1 VQALAAAGADIVAVD
16 VTRRPRPVPVATL
29 RWALQDCGV
38 VAMADASDLD
48 DALIAAGL
56 AEERDIGEGE
66 IAVLPVAG
74 VTLDRIGP
82 IPAQVDEEGV
92 ILRPGDNRYHA
103 NLRVSFELTKA
114 QEDELPTF
122 TPTPG
127 VPYRVFI

>member
-1 VQALAAAGADIVAVD
+1 MDYL
-16 VTRRPRPVPVATL
+16 L
-29 RWALQDCGV
+29 RSTTE
-38 VAMADASDLD
+38 SDLE

-56 AEERDIGEGE
+56 AEEVTDEDGEVM
-66 IAVLPVAG
+66 VLPVTG
-74 VTLDRIGP
+74 VTLDRIGA

-114 QEDELPTF
+114 QEDELPLVD
-122 TPTPG
+122 PLPA

>member
-1 VQALAAAGADIVAVD
+1 MDYL
-16 VTRRPRPVPVATL
+16 L
-29 RWALQDCGV
+29 RSTTE
-38 VAMADASDLD
+38 SDLD

-66 IAVLPVAG
+66 IAVVPVMG
-74 VTLDRIGP
+74 VTIDRIGP

-103 NLRVSFELTKA
+103 NIRVSFELTKA

-122 TPTPG
+122 EPLPG

>member
-1 VQALAAAGADIVAVD
+1 MDYL
-16 VTRRPRPVPVATL
+16 L
-29 RWALQDCGV
+29 RSTTE
-38 VAMADASDLD
+38 SDLD

-66 IAVLPVAG
+66 IAVLPVTG
-74 VTLDRIGP
+74 VTLDRIGA
-82 IPAQVDEEGV
+82 IPAVVDEEGV

-122 TPTPG
+122 TPLPG

>member
-1 VQALAAAGADIVAVD
+1 MDYL
-16 VTRRPRPVPVATL
+16 L
-29 RWALQDCGV
+29 RSTTE
-38 VAMADASDLD
+38 SDLE

-66 IAVLPVAG
+66 IAVLPVTG
-74 VTLDRIGP
+74 VTLDRIGA

>member
-1 VQALAAAGADIVAVD
+1 MDYL
-16 VTRRPRPVPVATL
+16 L
-29 RWALQDCGV
+29 RSTTE
-38 VAMADASDLD
+38 SDLD

-56 AEERDIGEGE
+56 AEERDIGDGE
-66 IAVLPVAG
+66 IAVLPVEG

-103 NLRVSFELTKA
+103 NIRVSFELTKA

-122 TPTPG
+122 TPLPG
-127 VPYRVFI
+127 VPYRAFI

>member
-1 VQALAAAGADIVAVD
+1 MDYL
-16 VTRRPRPVPVATL
+16 L
-29 RWALQDCGV
+29 RSTTE
-38 VAMADASDLD
+38 SDMD
-48 DALIAAGL
+48 DALIAAGV
-56 AEERDIGEGE
+56 AQEVTDIEGE
-66 IAVLPVAG
+66 VIVLPVTG

-92 ILRPGDNRYHA
+92 IVRPGDNRYHA
-103 NLRVSFELTKA
+103 NLRATFPLDKA

>member
-1 VQALAAAGADIVAVD
+1 MDYL
-16 VTRRPRPVPVATL
+16 L
-29 RWALQDCGV
+29 RSTTE
-38 VAMADASDLD
+38 SDLD

-66 IAVLPVAG
+66 IAVLPVMG
-74 VTLDRIGP
+74 VTLDRIGA
-82 IPAQVDEEGV
+82 IPPVIDEENVV
-92 ILRPGDNRYHA
+92 IRPGDPRFHA

-122 TPTPG
+122 TPLPG